1 MTTVPSKRLHQ
12 AVKFNPR
19 NLPTEKIGTCKDDDH
34 EGKRRNLHV
43 NLTMRFYELDDEM
56 KATDEQMYESGT
68 EAYVCDECAEAL
80 I

>member
-1 MTTVPSKRLHQ
+1 MTSTTKSR

-19 NLPTEKIGTCKDDDH
+19 NLPEEKIGTCKDDDH

-43 NLTMRFYELDDEM
+43 NLTMRFYELDDEHRVFE
-56 KATDEQMYESGT
+56 EQMFEEGS
-68 EAYVCDECAEAL
+68 EEYVCDECREAL